1 MPERAS
7 TSWSDSPF
15 WRRIERSRS
24 PTIASLPLT
33 SHPSRCALV
42 EPPNASIYHSPSDSV
57 PQRVTV
63 RGLESRKVR
72 ESRPRPGR
80 MCTPRGKHGGAGD
93 GGGLGPE
100 HVRGQAQPIPVQ
112 GGRLVALE
120 PALGTD
126 DEDPLP
132 AGGNWQRSHVVAVG

>member
-1 MPERAS
+1 
-7 TSWSDSPF
+7 
-15 WRRIERSRS
+15 
-24 PTIASLPLT
+24 
-33 SHPSRCALV
+33 
-42 EPPNASIYHSPSDSV
+42 
-57 PQRVTV
+57 
-63 RGLESRKVR
+63 
-72 ESRPRPGR
+72 

-132 AGGNWQRSHVVAVG
+132 AGGNWQRSHVVAVGIGDDKPGSAVQLGHGRHAVDIGHPATTALGGRLACDPTQPG